1 MLQVIYLGQLLDP
14 RKSLK
19 GGVKKLTSWFI
30 DSPLACTTNSEATCF
45 IHTSSSAYQKPANT
59 LCTLK
64 IHKLAARYF
73 FSNYKKILWA
83 NFNWFKIYFE
93 RYDQILMYYYSMD
106 MIIWT
111 DMSNFNHEKIW
122 TDIVGVTIWKQFSKQ
137 TRKKLKVNVAN
148 HSNQW

>member
-45 IHTSSSAYQKPANT
+45 IHTSSSAYQKPTNT

-64 IHKLAARYF
+64 IHELAAYF
-73 FSNYKKILWA
+73 FFFSIIKKSYELFSIDSRYIL
-83 NFNWFKIYFE
+83 NDMIK
-93 RYDQILMYYYSMD
+93 YYSMD